1 MDKTSGVTQDA
12 ALPTVATAQ
21 TTPTAQTVPTEPAPT
36 KLAAQ
41 VEAAQVKSAQAK
53 ATQAEGADLSAYLT
67 SVDWDSCLRVRRVL
81 KTTRYETTEEACL
94 IAQNGAEIGTFIR
107 KHIADDSGLGA
118 AYQQIFDMQQRGRRF
133 RHLPR
138 VYSFRRLGGE
148 STVIMEHVTGLTLQE
163 LIERE
168 GASITLTR
176 RVFPLLCDAVSELHE
191 SSQPPLIHRDLKPS
205 NVIVGAENLTV
216 IDFGTTRAYNENAQ
230 RDTTIFGT
238 RGYAPPEQFG
248 YRQTDVRSDVYALGM
263 VLAFCLT
270 GQHPQPDAVTRAV
283 EAGEVIFQTY
293 AAVIARAI
301 AFDPDDRF
309 GSVHE
314 LKEAFLGNSR
324 SRRYSNTGS
333 VGDPAPSAP
342 PMPAAVPGTPVMPAM
357 APYPMSGNLPRN
369 PLGNLPGNFPGNPSG
384 SPLANQPGNK
394 LREMLSRI
402 PPGVGIAWNTLLW
415 LVWLL
420 FAAVAIYVSF
430 SPEGEDLVTYSL
442 TARLLMYAGLFVLA
456 TGGIAFALTDK
467 RILRARFPD
476 SPINRSS
483 KVVLISAVLVVVGF
497 VAFVVGALI

>member
-1 MDKTSGVTQDA
+1 MDAVS
-12 ALPTVATAQ
+12 
-21 TTPTAQTVPTEPAPT
+21 EI
-36 KLAAQ
+36 
-41 VEAAQVKSAQAK
+41 
-53 ATQAEGADLSAYLT
+53 SAYLA
-67 SVDWDSCLRVRRVL
+67 SLDLDACLHARQVL
-81 KTTRYETTEEACL
+81 KASPHETTEEVYL
-94 IAQNGAEIGTFIR
+94 VGQNGSEIGRFIR
-107 KHIADDSGLGA
+107 KRIKADSNFGSS
-118 AYQQIFDMQQRGRRF
+118 YQQIHEVQQRGRRF

-138 VYSFRRLGGE
+138 IYSCHKLGDETTVLMEYVEGTTLGE
-148 STVIMEHVTGLTLQE
+148 LVAL
-163 LIERE
+163 E
-168 GASITLTR
+168 GASDALAQKI
-176 RVFPLLCDAVSELHE
+176 FPTLCDAVSELHE
-191 SSQPPLIHRDLKPS
+191 NWNPPLIHRDLKPS
-205 NVIVGAENLTV
+205 NIIVGAENLTI
-216 IDFGTTRAYNENAQ
+216 IDFGIARAYNENAQ

-283 EAGEVIFQTY
+283 EAGEVIFQPY

-314 LKEAFLGNSR
+314 LKKAFLGNSR

-333 VGDPAPSAP
+333 VGAPAPSAP

-369 PLGNLPGNFPGNPSG
+369 PPGNLPGNFPGNSSG

-456 TGGIAFALTDK
+456 TGGLAFALTDK
-467 RILRARFPD
+467 RILRARFPE
-476 SPINRSS
+476 SPINQTS
-483 KVVLISAVLVVVGF
+483 KVVLSSAVLVVVGF